1 MVSRR
6 KISALIK
13 GLVSVMPGSKYLQKL
28 RGTRQSIDSSYYYG
42 IWLKHLTLLWHH
54 GHQKIPQTV
63 AEFGPGD
70 SLGVGIAALLSG
82 ASKYY
87 ALDLISYSN
96 TDTNLRIY
104 HDLVS
109 FFKSRK
115 ARPLKGWP
123 DFDQYLD
130 QDLFPGQILT
140 PDLLDQ
146 SLSPERLARIEA
158 AIRHPGQLFDDTI
171 IKYIVPWTENQEL
184 NENSIDFCFSHS
196 VLEYVNDLPELFSK
210 IHFLLKPGGV
220 MSHQIDL
227 SAHNVSDIWNGHR
240 GISEWSWKIIRG
252 RRPYFLTR
260 YPYSYYR
267 RAIENLPFDITYEC
281 KNVRSDGLQRK
292 NLTRKW
298 QHLSDLDLNCAGV
311 LLQAQKALPS
321 NQR

>member
-1 MVSRR
+1 MASKRT
-6 KISALIK
+6 IYSLIK
-13 GLVSVMPGSKYLQKL
+13 GLVSVIPGSRYLQKL
-28 RGTRQSIDSSYYYG
+28 RGTRQSVDSSYYYG
-42 IWLKHLTLLWHH
+42 IWLKHLTFLWHH
-54 GHQKIPQTV
+54 GSQKIPQTV

-109 FFKSRK
+109 FFKSRR

-146 SLSPERLARIEA
+146 SLSPERLTRIEA
-158 AIRHPGQLFDDTI
+158 AIRHPGQLFDDII

-184 NENSIDFCFSHS
+184 NENSIDLCFSHS

-210 IHFLLKPGGV
+210 IHFFLKPGGV

-227 SAHNVSDIWNGHR
+227 SGHNVSDIWNGHR
-240 GISEWSWKIIRG
+240 GISEWAWKIIKG
-252 RRPYFLTR
+252 SRPYFLTR
-260 YPYSYYR
+260 YPYSCYR
-267 RAIENLPFDITYEC
+267 TAIENLPFDITYEC
-281 KNVRSDGLQRK
+281 RNIRSDGLHRED
-292 NLTRKW
+292 LTSKW

-311 LLQAQKALPS
+311 LLQAQKNSPIY
-321 NQR
+321 